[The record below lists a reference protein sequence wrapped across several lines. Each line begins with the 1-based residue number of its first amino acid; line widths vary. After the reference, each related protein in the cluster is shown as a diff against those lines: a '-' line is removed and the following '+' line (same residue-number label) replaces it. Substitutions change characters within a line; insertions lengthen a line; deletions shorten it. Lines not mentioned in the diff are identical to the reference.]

1 MNIIYVANAHIRKV
15 KSPKVIGLTSE
26 CHTFCIVPKP
36 LSPSSVFMHWL
47 QLNSNQTQTLLKSC
61 LHVPGAT
68 ESSSEASQLEVP
80 CPEFPVIFLRILSS
94 GMRYQLSSAPDLKLQ
109 KARRQPI
116 NWISQ
121 FQRSW
126 VKLIKLTKILN

>member
-1 MNIIYVANAHIRKV
+1 MDMFHSLIKR
-15 KSPKVIGLTSE
+15 T
-26 CHTFCIVPKP
+26 IVGILPFGP

-47 QLNSNQTQTLLKSC
+47 QLSSNQTQTPLKSC

-80 CPEFPVIFLRILSS
+80 CPEFPVIFLRILNS

-116 NWISQ
+116 NWI
-121 FQRSW
+121 
-126 VKLIKLTKILN
+126 

>member
-1 MNIIYVANAHIRKV
+1 MR
-15 KSPKVIGLTSE
+15 
-26 CHTFCIVPKP
+26 
-36 LSPSSVFMHWL
+36 WL
-47 QLNSNQTQTLLKSC
+47 QLNSNQTQTPLKSC

-80 CPEFPVIFLRILSS
+80 CPEFPVIFLRILNS
-94 GMRYQLSSAPDLKLQ
+94 GMRYQLNSAPDLKLQ

-116 NWISQ
+116 NWIGQ

-126 VKLIKLTKILN
+126 IKLIKLIKLTKKYQTDYSKSNDLR